1 MILILT
7 LQTKAAKP
15 VLGKYYREPKKSG
28 PFPSHLFENLV
39 RSIKEDHYVD
49 DSGEILYY
57 QTDIELYKSSK
68 SKSNWFFQRG
78 VVSSCFRTLSHSELV
93 ELASNLW
100 LETFQFISKI
110 IVLCPLIFVTMDKG
124 FDVMMKYKIV
134 SYIWH
139 TLLLRLY
146 CAMILILECNT
157 WNR

>member
-28 PFPSHLFENLV
+28 PFPTHLFENLV

-68 SKSNWFFQRG
+68 SKSNWFFQWG
-78 VVSSCFRTLSHSELV
+78 AVSSCFRTLSHSVL
-93 ELASNLW
+93 SRIGFKFMTW
-100 LETFQFISKI
+100 DIPIYFQK
-110 IVLCPLIFVTMDKG
+110 
-124 FDVMMKYKIV
+124 
-134 SYIWH
+134 
-139 TLLLRLY
+139 
-146 CAMILILECNT
+146 
-157 WNR
+157 

>member
-28 PFPSHLFENLV
+28 PFPTHLFENLA

-68 SKSNWFFQRG
+68 SKSN
-78 VVSSCFRTLSHSELV
+78 
-93 ELASNLW
+93 
-100 LETFQFISKI
+100 
-110 IVLCPLIFVTMDKG
+110 
-124 FDVMMKYKIV
+124 
-134 SYIWH
+134 
-139 TLLLRLY
+139 
-146 CAMILILECNT
+146 
-157 WNR
+157 

>member
-49 DSGEILYY
+49 DSGEIVYY

-68 SKSNWFFQRG
+68 SKSSW
-78 VVSSCFRTLSHSELV
+78 
-93 ELASNLW
+93 
-100 LETFQFISKI
+100 
-110 IVLCPLIFVTMDKG
+110 
-124 FDVMMKYKIV
+124 
-134 SYIWH
+134 
-139 TLLLRLY
+139 
-146 CAMILILECNT
+146 LILSEG
-157 WNR
+157 RG